1 MPRNSDDPQLNGSEV
16 KFYSLQDLISKDIT
30 HDKTNEKYGAKSLT
44 DSWYLGALYLRYK
57 KLKGIKDVERPD
69 LQSTYKEFV
78 SKKQY

>member
-1 MPRNSDDPQLNGSEV
+1 MEIDWKEELLASQSFNKKEEKL
-16 KFYSLQDLISKDIT
+16 L
-30 HDKTNEKYGAKSLT
+30 KYGAKSLT

-57 KLKGIKDVERPD
+57 KLKRIKDVERPN